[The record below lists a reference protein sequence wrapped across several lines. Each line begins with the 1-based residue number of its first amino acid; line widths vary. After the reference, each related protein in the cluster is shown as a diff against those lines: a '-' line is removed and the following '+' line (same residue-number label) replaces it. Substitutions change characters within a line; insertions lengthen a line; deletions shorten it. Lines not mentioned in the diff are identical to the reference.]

1 MGGAARAEAPKVE
14 LGSSAVVDPVPSS
27 NVGPM
32 EIWSRLWMEEIL
44 HKLVITAVKARVIPV
59 ISTKKIPFIECII
72 P

>member
-14 LGSSAVVDPVPSS
+14 LGSSAVVDSVPSS
-27 NVGPM
+27 YVGPM

-44 HKLVITAVKARVIPV
+44 HKLVITAVKARVIPG
-59 ISTKKIPFIECII
+59 ISTKKTPYIECII

>member
-27 NVGPM
+27 YVGPM

>member
-1 MGGAARAEAPKVE
+1 VGGAARAEAPKVE

-27 NVGPM
+27 YVGPM